1 MLCTGS
7 LEQVDVSALVELHQD
22 RGDDGKAEQPYKT
35 EQIGADKHAHKRY
48 QRIQAYKIRS
58 PMPSGKLP
66 RISMAAA
73 HGMSTVP
80 VPSTGRMS
88 TMAVSSAMSRA

>member
-1 MLCTGS
+1 MHTRVTSGYRPICLPTTRGS
-7 LEQVDVSALVELHQD
+7 SIWRTTVMM
-22 RGDDGKAEQPYKT
+22 
-35 EQIGADKHAHKRY
+35 
-48 QRIQAYKIRS
+48 AYKIRS

>member
-1 MLCTGS
+1 MM
-7 LEQVDVSALVELHQD
+7 
-22 RGDDGKAEQPYKT
+22 
-35 EQIGADKHAHKRY
+35 
-48 QRIQAYKIRS
+48 AYKIRS